1 MSVSKRLF
9 RESALERL
17 SSPEQLDQL
26 LQVMS
31 PRGWISLIAVWA
43 LLAAIIA
50 WSILASV
57 PSTVEG
63 RGIIVAGGGLMVV
76 VSPGNG
82 RLTEI
87 LPSVGDRT
95 TEGQIVAT
103 IDQRG
108 LEDEL
113 VETESQLK
121 ELQAQHDLLL
131 ELDRREEEVQKNLAE
146 TEIQRLEQTAEFARQ
161 RIGRLSER
169 RVIIDRL
176 VDQGAMTPID
186 LHKVD
191 EDIED
196 TKLQERQAR
205 LQIQQLAAKN
215 REASFRRERR
225 RMERKLT
232 LDELAGKVSM
242 LQRRLERESKV
253 RSHFA
258 GMVVEVRAAVQTTVG
273 VGDQILVIQ
282 PEASA
287 SERLQAILYVSAATG
302 GRIEL
307 GDVVHISPS
316 TVKREEHGSMVG
328 TVSFV
333 DSKPTSKQAMLA
345 LLRDQDQVDQFTSDI
360 GLALELHVSLN
371 RDASTLSGYEWT
383 SVSGPPTEISART
396 LCEGSVT
403 VDTQR
408 PIELVIPMARKKL
421 GGD

>member
-31 PRGWISLIAVWA
+31 PRGWISLIAIWA

-50 WSILASV
+50 WSILARV

-63 RGIIVAGGGLMVV
+63 EGIIVAGGGLMVV

-87 LPSVGDRT
+87 LPSVGDHIAT
-95 TEGQIVAT
+95 GQIVAT

-113 VETESQLK
+113 AETDSHLK
-121 ELQAQHDLLL
+121 ELQAQHELLL

-146 TEIQRLEQTAEFARQ
+146 TEKQRLEQTAEFAQERVD
-161 RIGRLSER
+161 RLNER

-176 VDQGAMTPID
+176 VDEGVMTPFD
-186 LHKVD
+186 LHKVV
-191 EDIED
+191 EDLED

-205 LQIQQLAAKN
+205 LQIKQLAAKN
-215 REASFRRERR
+215 REASFQRERR
-225 RMERKLT
+225 RMERKLM

-253 RSHFA
+253 RCHFA
-258 GMVVEVRAAVQTTVG
+258 GTVVEVRAAVQTTVS
-273 VGDQILVIQ
+273 VGEEILVIQ

-302 GRIEL
+302 GRVAL
-307 GDVVHISPS
+307 GDVVHISPA

-333 DSKPTSKQAMLA
+333 DSKPTSKQAMLV
-345 LLRDQDQVDQFTSDI
+345 LLNDSDLVENFTREI
-360 GLALELHVSLN
+360 GVLLELRVSLN
-371 RDASTLSGYEWT
+371 PDESTFSGYQWST
-383 SVSGPPTEISART
+383 VSGPPQKISAGT
-396 LCEGSVT
+396 MCKGSVT
-403 VDTQR
+403 VDTHR

>member
-50 WSILASV
+50 WSILARV

-63 RGIIVAGGGLMVV
+63 KGIIVAGGGLKVV

-87 LPSVGDRT
+87 LPEVGDPVV
-95 TEGQIVAT
+95 EGQVVAT
-103 IDQRG
+103 IDQQG
-108 LEDEL
+108 LEDQRD
-113 VETESQLK
+113 ETSSQLE
-121 ELQAQHDLLL
+121 ELKAQHELLL
-131 ELDRREEEVQKNLAE
+131 ELDRREEEVQKNLAD
-146 TEIQRLEQTAEFARQ
+146 TENLRLEQTAEFAQ
-161 RIGRLSER
+161 ER
-169 RVIIDRL
+169 IDRL
-176 VDQGAMTPID
+176 DERLVIVKDLIAKGAMTKID
-186 LHKVD
+186 RHKVV

-196 TKLQERQAR
+196 TKLEERQAR
-205 LQIQQLAAKN
+205 LQIKQLAAKN
-215 REASFRRERR
+215 REASFQRDRR
-225 RMERKLT
+225 RMERELKLV
-232 LDELAGKVSM
+232 ELTGKLSM
-242 LQRRLERESKV
+242 LESRLERESNV
-253 RSHFA
+253 RSHFD

-307 GDVVHISPS
+307 GDVVHISPD
-316 TVKREEHGSMVG
+316 TVKREEYGSMVG
-328 TVSFV
+328 SVSFV

-345 LLRDQDQVDQFTSDI
+345 RLNDSDLVEKFTRDI
-360 GLALELHVSLN
+360 GVLRELHVSLN
-371 RDASTLSGYEWT
+371 PDESTFSGYEWST
-383 SVSGPPTEISART
+383 VSGPPTKISAGT
-396 LCEGSVT
+396 LCTGSVT

-408 PIELVIPMARKKL
+408 PFQLVIPMARKKL